1 MIEWHTMNQATMRGN
16 CETLI
21 LLVGSNPL
29 PNYLTATVLQPN
41 KVVLVHTPET
51 RAPAERLHSVLGTQV
66 EVEMRGLAK
75 ASDPR
80 EIAETIRRIMSD
92 PSSERVH
99 LNYTGGTKIMAAHA
113 RMAFRENGGKDQH
126 ASYLNDGD
134 RCLFFDDGQ
143 LVALEN
149 LNLGLTLDLIGQIH
163 GCEMLP
169 HSGRATDGPTEEDAG
184 TIAATVARD
193 AKLAKCLCDAGQRL
207 KKRGKPRKALE
218 QPWRPQDLGLTLSA
232 IQVPEEDWDDNRFK
246 AWWRFLGGG
255 WLEVA
260 VAAWTRQ
267 ATGLIPSQRND
278 WRLKG
283 RRFEIDVALV
293 RGHRLY
299 VISCTTDDTL
309 GLCKSKLFEVAMRTR
324 QLGGDLARSALV
336 CLIDGQDDNGK
347 YIDQLRSDVKSVWE
361 APNTPQAFGLA
372 DLREWAGAT
381 GSPNFDTLTRWLNS

>member
-1 MIEWHTMNQATMRGN
+1 MSQETKKGK
-16 CETLI
+16 CGTLI

-29 PNYLTATVLQPN
+29 PNYLTAKVLQPN
-41 KVVLVHTPET
+41 KVVLVHTAET
-51 RAPAERLHSVLGTQV
+51 RAPAERLNSVLGTQV
-66 EVEMRGLAK
+66 EIEMRGLAK

-80 EIAETIRRIMSD
+80 EIAETIRRITSD
-92 PSSERVH
+92 SSPERVH

-113 RMAFRENGGKDQH
+113 RMAFRENGGQDQN
-126 ASYLNDGD
+126 ASYLNDGE

-143 LVALEN
+143 LVTLEN

-169 HSGRATDGPTEEDAG
+169 DSGRATGGPTEEDADV
-184 TIAATVARD
+184 IAAKVAGD
-193 AKLAKCLCDAGQRL
+193 ATLAKWLCDTAQRF
-207 KKRGKPRKALE
+207 KEQGKPTKALE
-218 QPWRPQDLGLTLSA
+218 QPWRPQDVGLKLSA
-232 IQVPEEDWDDNRFK
+232 IQVPEQDWDGNRFK

-260 VAAWTRQ
+260 VSAWTRQ
-267 ATGLIPSQRND
+267 ATGLTPSQGIY

-299 VISCTTDDTL
+299 VISCTTDNTL
-309 GLCKSKLFEVAMRTR
+309 SLCKSKLFEVAMRAR

-336 CLIDGQDDNGK
+336 CLIDGQDDKGK
-347 YIDQLRSDVKSVWE
+347 YIDQLRDDVKSVWE

-372 DLREWAGAT
+372 DLREWTGAT